1 MIATNVMKV
10 RRAYDGFMISF
21 PLYVG
26 CGSIKVKDDEKR
38 LNTSHTQN
46 YIFVNSLSS
55 ELEHAKV
62 YLFNR
67 RFKLCVCVAYA
78 QPSKVRFNPRLISQS
93 LQFTKVTINSQY
105 FQAKPRRCSY
115 RVALSCSLVESTL
128 PRLLMLEPICLT
140 GPPLSFI

>member
-1 MIATNVMKV
+1 
-10 RRAYDGFMISF
+10 MISF
-21 PLYVG
+21 PFNVG

-78 QPSKVRFNPRLISQS
+78 QPSKVRFNPRLIS
-93 LQFTKVTINSQY
+93 
-105 FQAKPRRCSY
+105 
-115 RVALSCSLVESTL
+115 
-128 PRLLMLEPICLT
+128 
-140 GPPLSFI
+140 